1 MGLAAGIALVLL
13 GIMLDRMTHG
23 APDGR
28 VRTAAEPTRA
38 RRVAPIDAVVDNPP
52 TGRDRSVTG
61 GVTRRCMSRG
71 APAPSLRSWSWGW
84 PSRPARA
91 AAARAAGRVA
101 ADRRPTRSS
110 TSRSIPWVG
119 YEANAGVI
127 GNLLQNELGYKVE
140 YKELTEQVSWEG
152 FETGEVDAIVE
163 NWGHAD
169 LAKTFI
175 TDKKV
180 AVDAGSTGVDGI
192 IGWFVPPWMAE
203 KYPDIT
209 DWNNLN
215 KYADLFK
222 TSESGD
228 KGQLLDGDPSFV
240 TEDEGIIKG
249 LDLNYKVVYAGSE
262 AALIEAFRK
271 AEQNKTP
278 VIGYFYSPQ
287 WFLNEVPLV
296 KINLPPWKEGC
307 DYDASAPSCRRS
319 PATTRRTPSTRSSA
333 RTSRTRPRRGAVHQ
347 ELQVDRGGPEHR
359 VQPDRQREHDPR
371 GGGREVDRR
380 QRGHVEGVDPGVLI
394 G

>member
-1 MGLAAGIALVLL
+1 MRVVTRSRALVGSAILGLL
-13 GIMLDRMTHG
+13 L
-23 APDGR
+23 
-28 VRTAAEPTRA
+28 TACSGGGGGGGTSET
-38 RRVAPIDAVVDNPP
+38 VDIAVN
-52 TGRDRSVTG
+52 
-61 GVTRRCMSRG
+61 
-71 APAPSLRSWSWGW
+71 
-84 PSRPARA
+84 
-91 AAARAAGRVA
+91 
-101 ADRRPTRSS
+101 
-110 TSRSIPWVG
+110 PWVG
-119 YEANAGVI
+119 YEANAGVVGYLIKSQI
-127 GNLLQNELGYKVE
+127 GNKIE

-152 FETGEVDAIVE
+152 FESGAVDAIVE

-169 LAKTFI
+169 LAKTYI

-192 IGWFVPPWMAE
+192 IGWYVPPWMAQ

-215 KYADLFK
+215 KYAEMFK

-249 LDLNYKVVYAGSE
+249 LKLNYKVVYAGSE

-296 KINLPPWKEGC
+296 KVNLPPWKEGC
-307 DYDASAPSCRRS
+307 DYDAQGNLLPEITCDYAPYKDLNKIISKNLEDK
-319 PATTRRTPSTRSSA
+319 AAKAAQFIKNFKWTAADQNEVANDITNNKMA
-333 RTSRTRPRRGAVHQ
+333 REDAGKKWADAHQDVWKAWIPTS
-347 ELQVDRGGPEHR
+347 
-359 VQPDRQREHDPR
+359 
-371 GGGREVDRR
+371 
-380 QRGHVEGVDPGVLI
+380 
-394 G
+394 

>member
-1 MGLAAGIALVLL
+1 M
-13 GIMLDRMTHG
+13 H
-23 APDGR
+23 
-28 VRTAAEPTRA
+28 
-38 RRVAPIDAVVDNPP
+38 
-52 TGRDRSVTG
+52 
-61 GVTRRCMSRG
+61 VTRRSR
-71 APAPSLRSWSWGW
+71 AF
-84 PSRPARA
+84 A
-91 AAARAAGRVA
+91 AIVVLGLAVA
-101 ADRRPTRSS
+101 ACSS
-110 TSRSIPWVG
+110 GGGASSGTGGGSATDEVVDIAVNPWVG

-127 GNLLQNELGYKVE
+127 GKLLQDELGYKVE

-163 NWGHAD
+163 NWGHTD

-175 TDKKV
+175 TDKGV

-215 KYADLFK
+215 KYAELFK

-240 TEDEGIIKG
+240 TSDEGIINGLG
-249 LDLNYKVVYAGSE
+249 LDYKVVYAGSE

-278 VIGYFYSPQ
+278 MLGYFYSPQ

-296 KINLPPWKEGC
+296 QIKLPPWTEGC
-307 DYDASAPSCRRS
+307 DADPAKITCDYAPYTGLNKIISKNLEDKAPSAAEFIKNFKWTAADQNTVSNLIANENMSREEAAAKWIADNEATWKAWI
-319 PATTRRTPSTRSSA
+319 PAS
-333 RTSRTRPRRGAVHQ
+333 
-347 ELQVDRGGPEHR
+347 
-359 VQPDRQREHDPR
+359 
-371 GGGREVDRR
+371 
-380 QRGHVEGVDPGVLI
+380 
-394 G
+394 